1 MFSDREKEK
10 SVIYLEK
17 RNSAMDDR
25 SHKRD
30 QTREDKTLQ
39 ASNPEIQVKAWEKE
53 HRALLERIAPEKFEI
68 LHYGAIA
75 GLQVRN

>member
-1 MFSDREKEK
+1 MKACRGVGASLP
-10 SVIYLEK
+10 LE
-17 RNSAMDDR
+17 
-25 SHKRD
+25 
-30 QTREDKTLQ
+30 
-39 ASNPEIQVKAWEKE
+39 QVKAWEKE